1 MNIYCIR
8 RWYYIQYHVGARRI
22 VIDTNVIVSALRSA
36 SGYSFK
42 LLSIIDDE
50 RISVALSVPLIL
62 EYEDVVKRDRS
73 RIKLTRLELD
83 DVSDYFCRVAEH
95 RRIFYLWRPYL
106 KDPKDDMV
114 LELAV
119 EAECEFIVTFNKKD
133 FEGIEEFG
141 LKAVTP
147 KEFLGII
154 GEKA

>member
-1 MNIYCIR
+1 
-8 RWYYIQYHVGARRI
+8 VGARRI